1 MEDILRKLNELE
13 KLGGLR
19 FMTLHVLDD
28 GPKTGS
34 EVMISIQNH
43 REQINEIL
51 KLQELDYVMDDNDEI
66 KDSFKPSPG
75 SIYPLLKKLIEESLV
90 IKRED
95 GKYELTVFGQQTIFR
110 ISGNLK
116 HSINEPVERG
126 EMAIETAL
134 NEIDSYISFLENIKT
149 EKFVSKLN
157 RIDVFIERLKKLR
170 ES

>member
-1 MEDILRKLNELE
+1 
-13 KLGGLR
+13 
-19 FMTLHVLDD
+19 MTLHVLQD

-34 EVMISIQNH
+34 EVMISIQSH
-43 REQINEIL
+43 RKQINEIL
-51 KLQELDYVMDDNDEI
+51 KIQKLDHVMDDNDEI
-66 KDSFKPSPG
+66 KNSFKPSPG
-75 SIYPLLKKLIEESLV
+75 FIYPLLKKLIEEGLV

-95 GKYELTVFGQQTIFR
+95 GKYELTVFGHQTIYR

-126 EMAIETAL
+126 EMAIDTAL

-149 EKFVSKLN
+149 EKLVSKLN
-157 RIDVFIERLKKLR
+157 RVDHFIERLKKLI